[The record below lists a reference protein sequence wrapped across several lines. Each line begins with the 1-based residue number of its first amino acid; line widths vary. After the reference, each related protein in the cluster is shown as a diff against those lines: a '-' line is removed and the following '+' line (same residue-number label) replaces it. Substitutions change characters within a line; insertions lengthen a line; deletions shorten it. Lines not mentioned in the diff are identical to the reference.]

1 MNEVLK
7 KSSELMLSSDYK
19 ERFLAEYMQLKN
31 RYEGLCNMIIKWD
44 NGQLNFTPTCP
55 RETYNLQ
62 LRAMKDYLDIL
73 VIRAKIEG
81 IELC

>member
-7 KSSELMLSSDYK
+7 KSAELMLSSDYK

-31 RYEGLCNMIIKWD
+31 RFESLCNMVIKWD

-55 RETYNLQ
+55 REIYNFQ
-62 LRAMKDYLDIL
+62 LKSMKEYLDIL
-73 VIRAKIEG
+73 VIRAKMEG